1 MVVFGRAMGRLS
13 VRQCGVGSVGVSVD
27 LAVWALARG
36 LAFLTDLKL
45 RRKWLRYIF
54 FVIRIVFSSPFPIIY
69 DNVSLVNVYICITI
83 VAIIEIFVGVEAS
96 GLLLNLLL
104 YSSFAEMTQNNSFIP
119 DSLLKK

>member
-1 MVVFGRAMGRLS
+1 M
-13 VRQCGVGSVGVSVD
+13 GVSVD

-45 RRKWLRYIF
+45 CRKWLRYIF

-119 DSLLKK
+119 DSLLKNVAHVSSL